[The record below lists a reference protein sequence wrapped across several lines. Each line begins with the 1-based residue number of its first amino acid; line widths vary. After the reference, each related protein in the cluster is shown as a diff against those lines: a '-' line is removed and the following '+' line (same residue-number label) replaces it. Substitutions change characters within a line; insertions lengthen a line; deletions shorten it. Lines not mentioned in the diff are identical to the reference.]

1 MGLKEPNYFD
11 SAVLDQTTSSALP
24 KCSHPCYP
32 INDLSAKLKTAL
44 TLDPDG
50 PSACPTLV
58 CSLPIQPETD
68 SVLILRPFKRPCVR
82 DVPDDVD
89 ENCNQGNLSY
99 NISPVLMRQL
109 IAVVILK
116 VTTLTSF

>member
-1 MGLKEPNYFD
+1 MGLIDPNYFD
-11 SAVLDQTTSSALP
+11 SAVLDHTTASALP

-58 CSLPIQPETD
+58 RSLPIQPETD
-68 SVLILRPFKRPCVR
+68 SVHSS
-82 DVPDDVD
+82 VPVSGTYLMMLTRTAIKETSRTTSRRFNETAD
-89 ENCNQGNLSY
+89 CSSY
-99 NISPVLMRQL
+99 I
-109 IAVVILK
+109 
-116 VTTLTSF
+116 